1 MRSIDKER
9 IGQDLWPN
17 RRKHLVSKALRARD
31 GVYIHIRIGEA
42 ETLARQETEREINK
56 RLKEDH
62 HAGRP
67 FISRD

>member
-9 IGQDLWPN
+9 IGRDLWPN
-17 RRKHLVSKALRARD
+17 RRKYLVRKALCAKD

-56 RLKEDH
+56 RLKETN

-67 FISRD
+67 FISWD